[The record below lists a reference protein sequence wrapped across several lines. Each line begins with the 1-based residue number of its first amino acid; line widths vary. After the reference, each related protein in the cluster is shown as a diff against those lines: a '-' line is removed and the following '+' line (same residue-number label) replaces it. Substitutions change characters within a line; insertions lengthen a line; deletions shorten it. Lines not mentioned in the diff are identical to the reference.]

1 MTTVNGKW
9 CRTLTTATAA
19 ALLLAGCGG
28 SGGGEQGGETSAASA
43 APSASTVSPSDMTD
57 QQQAPE
63 RVTLDVKITGGDVT
77 PTNAALQAKVGQPIV
92 IRVDSDAADELHVH
106 SVPEH
111 TFPIEAKPGQQ
122 FQFTVDV
129 PGNVDVELH
138 DVHKVVATIQV
149 QQ

>member
-1 MTTVNGKW
+1 MTALSRILVLAATT
-9 CRTLTTATAA
+9 TLLAACGGGGDGADGGSSTAA
-19 ALLLAGCGG
+19 A
-28 SGGGEQGGETSAASA
+28 SSS
-43 APSASTVSPSDMTD
+43 PSVTTVAPSDMTD
-57 QQQAPE
+57 QQQAPDRLTIE
-63 RVTLDVKITGGDVT
+63 VKIQGGEVT

-111 TFPIEAKPGQQ
+111 SFPVEAKPGQQ

-129 PGNVDVELH
+129 PGNVDIELH
-138 DVHKVVATIQV
+138 DAGKVVATIQV

>member
-1 MTTVNGKW
+1 MTVTALSRFLV
-9 CRTLTTATAA
+9 LAATTT
-19 ALLLAGCGG
+19 LLAGCGG
-28 SGGGEQGGETSAASA
+28 GGDGADGGGSTAAASST
-43 APSASTVSPSDMTD
+43 PSVTTVAPSDMTD
-57 QQQAPE
+57 QQKAPDRLTVE
-63 RVTLDVKITGGDVT
+63 VKIQGGEVT

-111 TFPIEAKPGQQ
+111 SFPVEAKPGQQ

-129 PGNVDVELH
+129 PGNVDIELH
-138 DVHKVVATIQV
+138 DAGKVVATIQV

>member
-1 MTTVNGKW
+1 MTALS
-9 CRTLTTATAA
+9 RTLVLAATTTLLAACGGGGDGADGGGSTAA
-19 ALLLAGCGG
+19 A
-28 SGGGEQGGETSAASA
+28 SSS
-43 APSASTVSPSDMTD
+43 PSVTTVAPSDMTD

-63 RVTLDVKITGGDVT
+63 RLTIEVKIQGVDVT

-111 TFPIEAKPGQQ
+111 SFPVEARPGQQ

-129 PGNVDVELH
+129 PGNVDIELH
-138 DVHKVVATIQV
+138 DAGKVVATIQV

>member
-1 MTTVNGKW
+1 LAATT
-9 CRTLTTATAA
+9 T
-19 ALLLAGCGG
+19 LLAGCGG
-28 SGGGEQGGETSAASA
+28 GGDGADGGGSTAAGSST
-43 APSASTVSPSDMTD
+43 PSVTTVAPSDMTD
-57 QQQAPE
+57 QQKAPDRLTVE
-63 RVTLDVKITGGDVT
+63 VKIQGGNVT
-77 PTNAALQAKVGQPIV
+77 PTNAALQAKVGQPII

-111 TFPIEAKPGQQ
+111 SFPVEAKPGQQ

-138 DVHKVVATIQV
+138 DAGKVVATIQV

>member
-1 MTTVNGKW
+1 MTALSRFLV
-9 CRTLTTATAA
+9 LAATTT
-19 ALLLAGCGG
+19 LLAGCGG
-28 SGGGEQGGETSAASA
+28 GGDGADGGGSTAASST
-43 APSASTVSPSDMTD
+43 PSVTTVAPSDMTD
-57 QQQAPE
+57 QQKAPDRLTVE
-63 RVTLDVKITGGDVT
+63 VKIQGGEVT

-111 TFPIEAKPGQQ
+111 SFPVEAKPGQQ

-129 PGNVDVELH
+129 PGNVDIELH
-138 DVHKVVATIQV
+138 DAGKVVATIQV

>member
-1 MTTVNGKW
+1 VTVTALSRLLVLAATT
-9 CRTLTTATAA
+9 T
-19 ALLLAGCGG
+19 LLAGCGG
-28 SGGGEQGGETSAASA
+28 GGDGADGGGSTAAASST
-43 APSASTVSPSDMTD
+43 PSVTTVAPSDMTD
-57 QQQAPE
+57 QQKAPDRLTVE
-63 RVTLDVKITGGDVT
+63 VKIQGGEVT

-111 TFPIEAKPGQQ
+111 SFPIEAKPGQQ

-129 PGNVDVELH
+129 PGNVDIELH
-138 DVHKVVATIQV
+138 DAGKVVATIQV

>member
-1 MTTVNGKW
+1 MTALSRFLV
-9 CRTLTTATAA
+9 LAATTT
-19 ALLLAGCGG
+19 LLAGCGG
-28 SGGGEQGGETSAASA
+28 GGDGADGGGSTAAASST
-43 APSASTVSPSDMTD
+43 PSVTTVAPSDMTD
-57 QQQAPE
+57 QQKAPDRLTVE
-63 RVTLDVKITGGDVT
+63 VKIQGGEVT

-111 TFPIEAKPGQQ
+111 SFPVEAKPGQQ

-129 PGNVDVELH
+129 PGNVDIELH
-138 DVHKVVATIQV
+138 DAGKVVATIQV

>member
-1 MTTVNGKW
+1 MTALSRFLV
-9 CRTLTTATAA
+9 LAATTT
-19 ALLLAGCGG
+19 LLAGCGG
-28 SGGGEQGGETSAASA
+28 GGDGADGGGSSAAGSST
-43 APSASTVSPSDMTD
+43 PSVTTVAPSDMTD
-57 QQQAPE
+57 QQKAPDRLTVE
-63 RVTLDVKITGGDVT
+63 VKIQGGEVT

-111 TFPIEAKPGQQ
+111 SFPVEAKPGQQ

-129 PGNVDVELH
+129 PGNVDIELH
-138 DVHKVVATIQV
+138 DAGKVVATIQV